1 MLKKLHRITKKSDFD
16 KFFGANFKKAK
27 GFSASSNCLILKSL
41 NNDLKI
47 SRFAFVIST
56 KIDKRAT
63 KRNLV
68 KRRLREI
75 IRLNLKN
82 MKSGYD
88 ILIIAKKGIVEK
100 SYQELEKELSYLLKR
115 IKFFEKHG

>member
-1 MLKKLHRITKKSDFD
+1 MLKKLHRITKQKEFD
-16 KFFGANFKKAK
+16 KFFGLNFKKEK
-27 GFSASSNCLILKSL
+27 GYSASSKHLIVKSL
-41 NNDLKI
+41 KNDLDI

-75 IRLNLKN
+75 VRSKLSKINI
-82 MKSGYD
+82 GYD
-88 ILIIAKKGIVEK
+88 ILVIAQKGIVDL
-100 SYQELEKELSYLLKR
+100 SYQDLEKELISLLRKLKL
-115 IKFFEKHG
+115 ITS

>member
-1 MLKKLHRITKKSDFD
+1 MLKRLHRITKKTDFD
-16 KFFGANFKKAK
+16 KFFGSEFKKAK
-27 GFSASSNCLILKSL
+27 GYSASSNHLILKSL
-41 NNDLKI
+41 KNDLDI

-75 IRLNLKN
+75 FRLNLNKF
-82 MKSGYD
+82 KQGYD
-88 ILIIAKKGIVEK
+88 ILIITKKGIVDL
-100 SYQELEKELSYLLKR
+100 SFNDLEKEVDSLLKK
-115 IKFFEKHG
+115 IKFYKTNG